1 MSFSSQF
8 ITYLVIESGKEDDN
22 LVQSKM
28 VKN

>member
-1 MSFSSQF
+1 MSFSSHF